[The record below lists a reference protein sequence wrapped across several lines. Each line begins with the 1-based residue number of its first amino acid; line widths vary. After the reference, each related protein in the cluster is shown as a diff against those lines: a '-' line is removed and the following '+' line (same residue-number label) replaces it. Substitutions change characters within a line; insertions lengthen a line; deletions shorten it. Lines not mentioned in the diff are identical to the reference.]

1 MAKFIYRMQSIL
13 DIKEKLEEQA
23 RNEFAAARMH
33 LNEEEEKL
41 ALLKGRKSSYEEQ
54 GRELQKSGLN
64 VLDILTNRNA
74 ITRMQEFI
82 EIQRDAVEAANMQLE
97 KARIKLR
104 TAMQESKTQ
113 EKLRERAFEEFI
125 REENAREAKEVI
137 KMERKKVMPL
147 DEELGLDDAKLEK
160 KRLKEEKKKL
170 KAEQKEQKKLA
181 KQRAREIDD
190 REDEL
195 SEGEDASSGSV
206 FAVTFVIVLIWIAI
220 LCLIIKLDFGGF
232 GSNVL
237 APVLKDVPIINMI
250 LPSVSEEDTA
260 SPEQQEEY
268 GGYSSLKD
276 AVDYIKE
283 LELELERAQTS
294 QTSNAEELAELKAQ
308 VERLKTFEDNQV
320 DFQRVVTEFYEE
332 VVYADKGPGIE
343 EYRKYYEEMN
353 PATAEYLYKQVI
365 QQSEESKKISEYVE
379 SYSSMKPAS
388 AAAIFAQMT
397 DNLDLVSRIL
407 GAMDSEKRGS
417 ILAAMDPELASRL
430 TKMMDPES

>member
-1 MAKFIYRMQSIL
+1 
-13 DIKEKLEEQA
+13 
-23 RNEFAAARMH
+23 
-33 LNEEEEKL
+33 
-41 ALLKGRKSSYEEQ
+41 
-54 GRELQKSGLN
+54 
-64 VLDILTNRNA
+64 
-74 ITRMQEFI
+74 
-82 EIQRDAVEAANMQLE
+82 
-97 KARIKLR
+97 
-104 TAMQESKTQ
+104 
-113 EKLRERAFEEFI
+113 
-125 REENAREAKEVI
+125 
-137 KMERKKVMPL
+137 MPL

-283 LELELERAQTS
+283 LELELERAQMS

>member
-1 MAKFIYRMQSIL
+1 
-13 DIKEKLEEQA
+13 
-23 RNEFAAARMH
+23 
-33 LNEEEEKL
+33 
-41 ALLKGRKSSYEEQ
+41 
-54 GRELQKSGLN
+54 
-64 VLDILTNRNA
+64 
-74 ITRMQEFI
+74 
-82 EIQRDAVEAANMQLE
+82 
-97 KARIKLR
+97 
-104 TAMQESKTQ
+104 
-113 EKLRERAFEEFI
+113 
-125 REENAREAKEVI
+125 
-137 KMERKKVMPL
+137 MPL

-365 QQSEESKKISEYVE
+365 QQSEESRKISEYVE